1 MIFLANLNRP
11 NASQLEKM
19 QQEAY
24 DRVNE
29 MHRRSQAI
37 VQGEPPPPPPENPP
51 PPSKPSFSPQS
62 QNPFQDF
69 FKNIFPHGENVGNLA
84 SMWDF
89 KIDEEKAL
97 IGIIIYILA
106 KNKADPK
113 LIIGL
118 GYLLL

>member
-1 MIFLANLNRP
+1 MPSHNQP
-11 NASQLEKM
+11 SQSQLEKM

-24 DRVNE
+24 NRVNE

-37 VQGEPPPPPPENPP
+37 VKENTPEPQVLPPKTSQNRG
-51 PPSKPSFSPQS
+51 QS
-62 QNPFQDF
+62 QSSTPFQEIF
-69 FKNIFPHGENVGNLA
+69 GSIFPQKETIEKL
-84 SMWDF
+84 SSLWDF
-89 KIDEEKAL
+89 KLDEEKAL
-97 IGIIIYILA
+97 IGIIIYILV